1 MWLVLRWERVFIF
14 AWGTKT
20 SGGLALTTSVEIG
33 LGRSV
38 VAVKANA
45 ETAFEVIE
53 SIAATRAY
61 GVLNQFII
69 IITTAVTFGGTVCKA
84 TETCRNCFFILEHFL
99 N

>member
-1 MWLVLRWERVFIF
+1 VLLVLRWEWAFIF

-20 SGGLALTTSVEIG
+20 SGGLTLATSVEIG
-33 LGRSV
+33 LGRCV

-69 IITTAVTFGGTVCKA
+69 IVTTAVIFCGTVSKA
-84 TETCRNCFFILEHFL
+84 AETCRNCFFIFEHFL